1 MSEETSQPIGVGQ
14 PESLREAPPVP
25 QVAPALPWCRQH
37 WLLLGAIL
45 LLGVF
50 MRGCL
55 LGFPPNKFFDE
66 IYYVDAANDYL
77 KGIADANS
85 VHPPLA
91 KIQLAAAI
99 LLFDVAKLNG
109 LINLEDTVG
118 WRLAPALAGVGT
130 VGLTAW
136 LAFVV
141 LRRPRAAL
149 LAAALV
155 AVEHLS
161 VAESR
166 ICTLDS
172 IQTFWIMLGIC
183 CAAERIWR
191 SDNDKWLLFS
201 ALALGVA
208 TGCKWNGLFAA
219 AGVVLALWT
228 LRVGELPKS
237 HPLKVLLLYALVVP
251 GIYALAYIPYARTLP
266 PAKQTVSQ
274 VFSDVKAQ
282 HIRMWKFRKDP
293 KQFKHQYLSSM
304 YQWPFVFRPIW
315 FHFRSEANHT
325 CTGIVAFGMVPFYWL
340 SVYLLLECLAGAW
353 TREYWDPV
361 GQFLFITYGSQY
373 FLWVSSWTGF
383 FYYMLPL
390 VPIMAVVVARQL
402 DNWLRYRQFRK
413 YAVGFL
419 IMLAV
424 MTLLYFPFMC
434 GLNVPYKY
442 FQTLFFVPSW
452 V

>member
-1 MSEETSQPIGVGQ
+1 MSEERSQPIGVGQ
-14 PESLREAPPVP
+14 PESQREAPPVP

-91 KIQLAAAI
+91 KIQLAAAM

-191 SDNDKWLLFS
+191 SDNDKWLWFS

-237 HPLKVLLLYALVVP
+237 HPLKVLLLYALVIP

>member
-1 MSEETSQPIGVGQ
+1 MSESET
-14 PESLREAPPVP
+14 PESSEAP
-25 QVAPALPWCRQH
+25 WTRQH

-45 LLGVF
+45 LLALF
-50 MRGCL
+50 MRVCL
-55 LGFPPNKFFDE
+55 LGFPPNKYFDE

-91 KIQLAAAI
+91 KIQLAASI
-99 LLFDVAKLNG
+99 LLFDVAKLQG
-109 LINLEDTVG
+109 LTNLEDTVG

-136 LAFVV
+136 LAFVL
-141 LRRPRAAL
+141 LRRPRTAL
-149 LAAALV
+149 LAGALV
-155 AVEHLS
+155 AIEHLS

-191 SDNDKWLLFS
+191 SSDDKWLWFS
-201 ALALGVA
+201 AMALGVA

-219 AGVVLALWT
+219 AGVGLGLWT
-228 LRVGELPKS
+228 IRVGGIRKS
-237 HPLKVLLLYALVVP
+237 HPLKAFLAYALVIP
-251 GIYALAYIPYARTLP
+251 AIYAAAYIPFARTLP

-274 VFSDVKAQ
+274 VVSEVTAQ
-282 HIRMWKFRKDP
+282 HVRMWKFRKDP

-325 CTGIVAFGMVPFYWL
+325 CSGIVAFGMVPFYWL
-340 SVYLLLECLAGAW
+340 SVYLLLECVAGAW
-353 TREYWDPV
+353 TRDYWDPV
-361 GQFLFITYGSQY
+361 GQFLFLTFGCQY

-383 FYYMLPL
+383 FYYMLPM
-390 VPIMAVVVARQL
+390 VPLMAVAVARQL
-402 DNWLRYRQFRK
+402 DNWLRFPQTRK
-413 YAVGFL
+413 YAAVFL
-419 IMLAV
+419 VVLAI

-434 GLNVPYKY
+434 GLSVPYKY
-442 FQTLFFVPSW
+442 FQALFFVPSW

>member
-1 MSEETSQPIGVGQ
+1 MSERET
-14 PESLREAPPVP
+14 PEPSEAPWSEGEPP
-25 QVAPALPWCRQH
+25 SPWTRQH
-37 WLLLGAIL
+37 WLMLGVIL
-45 LLGVF
+45 LLGLF
-50 MRGCL
+50 MRVCL

-77 KGIADANS
+77 KGVADANS

-99 LLFDVAKLNG
+99 LLFDTAKLHG
-109 LINLEDTVG
+109 LTNLEAAVG

-136 LAFVV
+136 LAFVL
-141 LRRPRAAL
+141 LRRPRPAL

-155 AVEHLS
+155 AIEHLS

-183 CAAERIWR
+183 CSAERIWR
-191 SDNDKWLLFS
+191 SRDAKWLWFS

-219 AGVVLALWT
+219 VGVVLALWT
-228 LRVGELPKS
+228 IRGWDIPKS
-237 HPLKVLLLYALVVP
+237 HPLKVFFVYALVIPAV
-251 GIYALAYIPYARTLP
+251 YAAAYIPFARTLP
-266 PAKQTVSQ
+266 PAKQTVNQ
-274 VFSDVKAQ
+274 VFSEVKAQ
-282 HIRMWKFRKDP
+282 HIRMYKFRKDP
-293 KQFKHQYLSSM
+293 KQFKHQYLSPM
-304 YQWPFVFRPIW
+304 WQWPFVIRPIW

-325 CTGIVAFGMVPFYWL
+325 CSGIVAFGMVPFYWL
-340 SVYLLLECLAGAW
+340 SVYLLLECVAGAW

-361 GQFLFITYGSQY
+361 GQFLFLTYGTQY

-390 VPIMAVVVARQL
+390 VPLMAVAAARQL
-402 DNWLRYRQFRK
+402 DNWLRYPQTRK
-413 YAVGFL
+413 YAVCFL
-419 IMLAV
+419 VILAI

-434 GLNVPYKY
+434 GLTVPYKY
-442 FQTLFFVPSW
+442 FQALFFVPHW

>member
-1 MSEETSQPIGVGQ
+1 MSETEP
-14 PESLREAPPVP
+14 PEPSEAP
-25 QVAPALPWCRQH
+25 WTRQH

-45 LLGVF
+45 LIGLF
-50 MRGCL
+50 MRVCL

-91 KIQLAAAI
+91 KMQLAATI
-99 LLFDVAKLNG
+99 LLFDVAKLHG
-109 LINLEDTVG
+109 LTSLENTVG

-136 LAFVV
+136 LAFVL
-141 LRRPRAAL
+141 LRRPRTAL

-172 IQTFWIMLGIC
+172 IQAFWIMLGIC
-183 CAAERIWR
+183 CGAERIWR
-191 SDNDKWLLFS
+191 SEDDKWLWFS
-201 ALALGVA
+201 AMALGVA

-219 AGVVLALWT
+219 AGVVLGLWT
-228 LRVGELPKS
+228 IRVGALPKS
-237 HPLKVLLLYALVVP
+237 HPLKVFFLYALVIP
-251 GIYALAYIPYARTLP
+251 AIYAAAYIPFARTLP
-266 PAKQTVSQ
+266 PARQTVGQ
-274 VFSDVKAQ
+274 VFSEVKAQ

-293 KQFKHQYLSSM
+293 KQFKHQYLSPM
-304 YQWPFVFRPIW
+304 WQWPFVIRPIW
-315 FHFRSEANHT
+315 FHFRSEPSHT
-325 CTGIVAFGMVPFYWL
+325 CSGIVAFGMVPFYWL

-353 TREYWDPV
+353 TREYWDPA
-361 GQFLFITYGSQY
+361 GQFLFLTYGTQY

-383 FYYMLPL
+383 FYYMLPM
-390 VPIMAVVVARQL
+390 VPLMAVAVARQL
-402 DNWLRYRQFRK
+402 DHWLGYQPTRK
-413 YAVGFL
+413 YAIGFL
-419 IMLAV
+419 VVLAV

-434 GLNVPYKY
+434 GLTVPYKY
-442 FQTLFFVPSW
+442 FQALFFAPSW